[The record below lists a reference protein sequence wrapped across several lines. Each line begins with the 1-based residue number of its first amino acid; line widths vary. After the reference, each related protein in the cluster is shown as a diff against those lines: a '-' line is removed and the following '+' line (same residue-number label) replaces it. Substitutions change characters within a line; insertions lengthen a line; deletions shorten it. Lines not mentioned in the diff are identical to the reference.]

1 MALTQKNQLLIAY
14 KKLVGKSHIHSRFGD
29 GNEPYG
35 SGIQLDHSTV
45 FANPEA
51 IPATPALPAGVVT
64 LGAIDGAVQLIEFDL
79 VAIPESEYIAQGGT
93 PASGIAADGDGAPS
107 PGQFN
112 AGFHGYKLVLPSNYL
127 SVYGSNPK
135 IAAAPTVWQN
145 GKEVVSTNGAI
156 QIVPPKYGQPVSNV
170 NPYEPVLYSSSEII
184 GKLEE
189 ENYFLDTFSGILFLQ
204 DIARV
209 PDKIRAYAYI
219 GDFLDEKEA
228 VAGGVE
234 GTVQFN
240 KGGLITGSAE
250 LHYDYNTGILS
261 GTVAEL
267 TELTASSIFARD
279 LVVDGK
285 ITANEINVVETNIT
299 TIELQ
304 QSGST
309 TFGNTTSGVDEDTH
323 TFSGSVLINGTVVS
337 LANNG
342 HYEGSGSGLVDLRIG
357 NAEGT
362 VQYNDG
368 LFASWDQST
377 LLSTAIDKFNEVL
390 KGLAPQP
397 APSLENIES
406 TNTTGN
412 SLFLAF
418 GPGVN
423 DADDGAGG
431 IYTNVTASDTG
442 LAATVSEFASY
453 SVITGTGGRTRLG
466 VISQAVNLTI
476 TLNDSTTQDANIYTN
491 YPNNAFNV
499 PQDGAGTFKVIFNGT
514 EIISESTAGIG
525 AFAGTNFNLSAA
537 EPAKFIVSG
546 QEFDLFRHRTGTVT
560 VPTTLVSWRPGHNYL
575 KVIHESSLGTVVTNY
590 VDWVYDPLAKNGAG
604 ADYIIST
611 PVTHSWNPTGTKY
624 LSGIKYY
631 TGLTYKLS
639 SSVENFY
646 KNTYLGTGNGGRTLG
661 ALSPSGIAATNAFGT
676 PPTPTDS
683 GSVLQCESLHTVNGS
698 RRLLGQSISSNMS
711 IANTLGK
718 NATSTNLV
726 TPIILLDN
734 FVSTNSTPLVV
745 EDFLTENYRI
755 VSGTYDGGAVD
766 QATVEALVFDSGS
779 NLSGTPELICYNGGI
794 VYPVSASVAG
804 TANIASLTS
813 DGIYT
818 GQPDYSGL
826 TGNRYYF
833 RKFKTAGSTVA
844 TMTMNI
850 SGKDIQFL
858 KEGDSPTTNGIK
870 ISLVV
875 PGNNSTKNYWRD
887 MIDSTVGVGIL
898 GTTSVSPISGVGS
911 RVIPID
917 FSAGSLGVNEWFII
931 RITAPDSWQGYIS
944 NISLVGLE

>member
-64 LGAIDGAVQLIEFDL
+64 LGAVDGAVQLIEFDL
-79 VAIPESEYIAQGGT
+79 VAIPESEYAAQSGT
-93 PASGIAADGDGAPS
+93 PTSGITADGDG
-107 PGQFN
+107 PGTPPLFP
-112 AGFHGYKLVLPSNYL
+112 AGVHAYKLALPSNYL

-145 GKEVVSTNGAI
+145 SKEVVSTNGAI
-156 QIVPPKYGQPVSNV
+156 QIVPPKYGQPVNNI
-170 NPYEPVLYSSSEII
+170 NPYDPVVYTNTDEVIA
-184 GKLEE
+184 KAQEE
-189 ENYFLDTFSGILFLQ
+189 DYFLDTFSGILFLQ

-406 TNTTGN
+406 PSNSGK

-418 GPGVN
+418 GPGVS

-431 IYTNVTASDTG
+431 TYTNVTASDTG

-453 SVITGTGGRTRLG
+453 SLITGTGGRTRLG
-466 VISQAVNLTI
+466 VLSVLENLTI
-476 TLNDSTTQDANIYTN
+476 TLNDSTTEDANIYTN
-491 YPNNAFNV
+491 YPDNAFNV
-499 PQDGAGTFKVIFNGT
+499 PQDGVGTFKVIFNGT

-560 VPTTLVSWRPGHNYL
+560 VPTTLANWRPGHNYL

-590 VDWVYDPLAKNGAG
+590 VDWVYDPLAKNGGG

-683 GSVLQCESLHTVNGS
+683 GSILQCESLHTVNSS

-734 FVSTNSTPLVV
+734 FVTANSNLV
-745 EDFLTENYRI
+745 EDFRSENFRI

-766 QATVEALVFDSGS
+766 QATVGALVFDSELD
-779 NLSGTPELICYNGGI
+779 LSGTPELICYNDGI

-804 TANIASLTS
+804 TADIGSLTS
-813 DGIYT
+813 DGIYV
-818 GQPDYSGL
+818 GQPNYSGL
-826 TGNRYYF
+826 TGNRYFF
-833 RKFKTAGSTVA
+833 RRFKSSTSTVA
-844 TMTMNI
+844 NI
-850 SGKDIQFL
+850 SITITGRSVDFL
-858 KEGDSPTTNGIK
+858 EEASSFTTNGIK
-870 ISLVV
+870 MSLVV
-875 PGNNSTKNYWRD
+875 PGNETTKNYWRD
-887 MIDSTVGVGIL
+887 MKSSTAGVGIL
-898 GTTSVSPISGVGS
+898 SGPAPTNLPPSGGSTTFTVGLGGGTLAVQEYFV
-911 RVIPID
+911 
-917 FSAGSLGVNEWFII
+917 I
-931 RITAPDSWQGYIS
+931 RITAPASWQGSITG
-944 NISLVGLE
+944 ISLQLL